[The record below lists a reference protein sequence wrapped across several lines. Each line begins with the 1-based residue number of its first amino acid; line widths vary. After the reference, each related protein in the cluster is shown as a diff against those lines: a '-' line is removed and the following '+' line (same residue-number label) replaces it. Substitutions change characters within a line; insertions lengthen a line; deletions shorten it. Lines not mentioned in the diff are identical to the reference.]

1 MSGCR
6 WGFAGIHTIKHT
18 ACCHQR
24 QAEIADQGCKV
35 LLPEFDEDWTLYGP
49 LEALQ
54 GMAYHAQLPL
64 CRYCMLLRAYKPGG
78 TQGSYAKL
86 CGSKLTQ
93 AELAQR
99 QPNLKRAQLC
109 CKGTLNS
116 DMTNEMQHL
125 TTQPRQVLRSQRR
138 RWAGSCGK

>member
-1 MSGCR
+1 MIIP
-6 WGFAGIHTIKHT
+6 FE
-18 ACCHQR
+18 Q
-24 QAEIADQGCKV
+24 
-35 LLPEFDEDWTLYGP
+35 DWTLYGP

-64 CRYCMLLRAYKPGG
+64 CRYCTLLRAYKPGG
-78 TQGSYAKL
+78 TQGRYAKRRV
-86 CGSKLTQ
+86 SKLTQ
-93 AELAQR
+93 AGLAQR
-99 QPNLKRAQLC
+99 HPNLKRAQLC

-138 RWAGSCGK
+138 RWTRSCGE

>member
-1 MSGCR
+1 MYR
-6 WGFAGIHTIKHT
+6 
-18 ACCHQR
+18 
-24 QAEIADQGCKV
+24 
-35 LLPEFDEDWTLYGP
+35 P

-64 CRYCMLLRAYKPGG
+64 CRYCVLLRAYKPGG
-78 TQGSYAKL
+78 TQGSSAER
-86 CGSKLTQ
+86 CESKLTQ

-109 CKGTLNS
+109 RKGTLKS
-116 DMTNEMQHL
+116 DMTNEMQDL

-138 RWAGSCGK
+138 RWTRSCEKYHVHAPPA